1 MSRKDFDL
9 NMDDKQ
15 MKALMKKAKRR
26 HLLRNW
32 IISICAAIIVL
43 IGTFSIIVYFTQENY
58 KKMEREVYASQTV
71 QGPNMRFHGQ
81 TELSTGLMGGTV
93 MYSSY
98 KNIAGQPVKWVDEIY
113 EYSIWE
119 VRSVNHNGNVILD
132 EELSNKKD
140 DFEKMPDYNI
150 QTMQREMRFYL
161 PFMKYVNYVNDLE
174 HIGEM
179 QNKVAEVAL
188 SFDKAYT
195 AEQVVEMLP
204 KDIQPAWF
212 WVDTYNEKKGD
223 SYVGLIDP
231 KSGGVLNA
239 EMSFDVFGFEGS
251 HAKKMENVKNDIKR
265 NSKEFLSSM
274 RLLTDDNSIGGF
286 KDHYR
291 KNYQEVKNIP
301 SKDLPIYGV
310 VVTGTTESLK
320 QLQGAPYVKA
330 AVRGVTVDKQ

>member
-1 MSRKDFDL
+1 MGRKDFDL

-15 MKALMKKAKRR
+15 MKALMKKAKRK

-32 IISICAAIIVL
+32 IISICATIIVL
-43 IGTFSIIVYFTQENY
+43 VGTFSIIVYFTQENY
-58 KKMEREVYASQTV
+58 KKMGREVNALHNI
-71 QGPNMRFHGQ
+71 QGPNMRVYTQ

-113 EYSIWE
+113 EYSMWE
-119 VRSVNHNGNVILD
+119 VSQVNHNGNVILD
-132 EELSNKKD
+132 EERSNKKD
-140 DFEKMPDYNI
+140 DFENMPDYNR

-174 HIGEM
+174 NIGEM
-179 QNKVAEVAL
+179 QSKVAEVAL

-195 AEQVVEMLP
+195 TEEVVNMLP

-212 WVDTYNEKKGD
+212 WVDTYDEKKGD

-239 EMSFDVFGFEGS
+239 VMSFNVFGFKGS
-251 HAKKMENVKNDIKR
+251 HAKKMEDVQKDIKR
-265 NSKEFLSSM
+265 NSEEFLSSM
-274 RLLTDDNSIGGF
+274 RFLTDDNSIGGF
-286 KDHYR
+286 KDYYG
-291 KNYQEVKNIP
+291 KNYKEIKKMP
-301 SKDLPIYGV
+301 PKDLPIYGV

-320 QLQGAPYVKA
+320 QLQGVPYVKA
-330 AVRGVTVDKQ
+330 AVRGVTVEKQ

>member
-15 MKALMKKAKRR
+15 MKALMKKAKRK

-32 IISICAAIIVL
+32 IISICATIIVL
-43 IGTFSIIVYFTQENY
+43 VGTFSIIVYFTQENY
-58 KKMEREVYASQTV
+58 KKMEREVNALHTV
-71 QGPNMRFHGQ
+71 QGPNMRFYGH
-81 TELSTGLMGGTV
+81 TKLSMGLLSGTT

-98 KNIAGQPVKWVDEIY
+98 KNIAGQPIKWIDEIY
-113 EYSIWE
+113 EYSIWG
-119 VRSVNHNGNVILD
+119 VREVNHNGNTHLD
-132 EELSNKKD
+132 EEVPNKKD
-140 DFEKMPDYNI
+140 DFETMPDYNV

-174 HIGEM
+174 NMGEM

-195 AEQVVEMLP
+195 AEQVVNMLP
-204 KDIQPAWF
+204 KDVKPVWF

-223 SYVGLIDP
+223 SYVGLVDS

-239 EMSFDVFGFEGS
+239 EMSFRVFGFEGS
-251 HAKKMENVKNDIKR
+251 HEKKSEEIERDITR
-265 NSKEFLSSM
+265 NSKDFLREM
-274 RLLTDDNSIGGF
+274 KWLAEKNS
-286 KDHYR
+286 KDGQRDYFS
-291 KNYQEVKNIP
+291 KYYKEVKNIP
-301 SKDLPIYGV
+301 PKDLPVYGV

-330 AVRGVTVDKQ
+330 AVRGVMVDKQ